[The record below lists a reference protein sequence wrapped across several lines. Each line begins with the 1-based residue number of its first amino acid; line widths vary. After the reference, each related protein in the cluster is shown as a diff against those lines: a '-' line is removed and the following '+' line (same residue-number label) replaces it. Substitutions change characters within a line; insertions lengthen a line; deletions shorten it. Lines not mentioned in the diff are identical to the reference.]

1 MRISDW
7 SSDVCSSDLPARGF
21 RLWEEAAAAG
31 VAMAANNL
39 GEHHAVGA
47 GLPKDQAKAMGWFE
61 KAAELGLAAAMYKVG
76 WYHASNAALTGLD
89 DRKAV
94 HWYRRAAD
102 AGDAEGMR
110 RLGSAYQY
118 GKGGAKDKTGR
129 GAGRER

>member
-61 KAAELGLAAAMYKVG
+61 KAAELGLADAMYKVG

-89 DRKAV
+89 RSEV
-94 HWYRRAAD
+94 RRAGEGGGRTCRS
-102 AGDAEGMR
+102 AGAR
-110 RLGSAYQY
+110 WN
-118 GKGGAKDKTGR
+118 
-129 GAGRER
+129 